1 MLDSTKQNVV
11 NSLLT
16 LLDEKPMDDITIS
29 ELTQMAGISRMTFYR
44 NYSCKE
50 DILSEHFK
58 DVLKQYK
65 LDMGDE
71 LGKGN
76 YYDKKNIIHCFQY
89 FFEQREFLESVMKRG
104 FNYIFLSEVDKN
116 VMKIWWK
123 RGDGQKKAYC
133 LHAFAGALYN
143 LYISWAVNG
152 YKETPEEMAELL
164 EAMRLAR

>member
-65 LDMGDE
+65 PSAGLFMGFRSLTEIFICKGIGGYYAGFDE
-71 LGKGN
+71 TECCKFIA
-76 YYDKKNIIHCFQY
+76 YAIR
-89 FFEQREFLESVMKRG
+89 RET
-104 FNYIFLSEVDKN
+104 
-116 VMKIWWK
+116 
-123 RGDGQKKAYC
+123 DG
-133 LHAFAGALYN
+133 
-143 LYISWAVNG
+143 
-152 YKETPEEMAELL
+152 
-164 EAMRLAR
+164 

>member
-58 DVLKQYK
+58 DVLKQ
-65 LDMGDE
+65 
-71 LGKGN
+71 
-76 YYDKKNIIHCFQY
+76 IQ
-89 FFEQREFLESVMKRG
+89 
-104 FNYIFLSEVDKN
+104 
-116 VMKIWWK
+116 
-123 RGDGQKKAYC
+123 
-133 LHAFAGALYN
+133 
-143 LYISWAVNG
+143 
-152 YKETPEEMAELL
+152 PEEMIVLTFTNKAADEIKERLIAKEKFLKKEKNDEEPRLDGFGTFHSVALWMLREKL
-164 EAMRLAR
+164 EVEKAGWSKVDCGNCVAISTS

>member
-1 MLDSTKQNVV
+1 MLDSTKRNVV

-71 LGKGN
+71 FGKGN

-89 FFEQREFLESVMKRG
+89 FYEQKEFLESVIKRG
-104 FNYIFLSEVDKN
+104 FNYIF
-116 VMKIWWK
+116 
-123 RGDGQKKAYC
+123 
-133 LHAFAGALYN
+133 
-143 LYISWAVNG
+143 IS
-152 YKETPEEMAELL
+152 
-164 EAMRLAR
+164 